1 MEGMSNMIQFG
12 TRKNAISLMLILFLV
27 FVSASCGSKGS
38 LDQDPELNLKFGL
51 EAAKGGLWKEALL
64 RWEYGLKL
72 SPNNPKIHNNLAVA
86 YENEG
91 DYVKA
96 EEHYKKALELD
107 PTNEGIKIN
116 YNSFKGFLK
125 KLDIKPNDKAGEI
138 QNADKK

>member
-1 MEGMSNMIQFG
+1 MEGMSKMIQFG
-12 TRKNAISLMLILFLV
+12 TRKNAISLMLILFLIL
-27 FVSASCGSKGS
+27 VSASCGSKGS

-64 RWEYGLKL
+64 RWENGLKL

-91 DYVKA
+91 DYLKA
-96 EEHYKKALELD
+96 EDHYKKALELD

-125 KLDIKPNDKAGEI
+125 KLEVKPLDKAGEI
-138 QNADKK
+138 ENADKK

>member
-1 MEGMSNMIQFG
+1 MQFG
-12 TRKNAISLMLILFLV
+12 TRKNVISLMMILFLV
-27 FVSASCGSKGS
+27 FVSASCVNKGS

-64 RWEYGLKL
+64 RWENGLKL

-91 DYVKA
+91 DYLKA
-96 EEHYKKALELD
+96 EEHYKRALDLD
-107 PTNEGIKIN
+107 PTNETIKIN
-116 YNSFKGFLK
+116 YNGFKGFLK
-125 KLDIKPNDKAGEI
+125 NLDMKPNDKAGEI